1 MMVVIAAEN
10 QYGEDVQAR
19 HHEGGEDV
27 RTRMVRAAATL
38 IGARGVSATSF
49 TDVLEASG
57 APRGSIYHHFAGGKR
72 QLVAEAVEWTSEQVQ
87 THQLGCDATTRSGIV
102 EHFVELWRQIVT
114 SSGAHAGCPIAAL
127 ATDPYADDP
136 QLAAAVARAL
146 DAWTAVLA
154 DQLASAG
161 MGDVDARAVATTTVA
176 AMEGALILCRA
187 RGSVAPLDTIAT
199 QLSQLA
205 TART

>member
-1 MMVVIAAEN
+1 MMSVIAVEH
-10 QYGEDVQAR
+10 QDV
-19 HHEGGEDV
+19 GDV

-38 IGARGVSATSF
+38 IGARGVSGTSF
-49 TDVLEASG
+49 MDVLEASG

-87 THQLGCDATTRSGIV
+87 AHQRGCNATTPAGVI
-102 EHFVELWRQIVT
+102 EQIVT

-136 QLAAAVARAL
+136 QLTAAVERAFEV
-146 DAWTAVLA
+146 WTALLT
-154 DQLASAG
+154 DQLDRAG
-161 MGDVDARAVATTTVA
+161 MKGSDALAVATTTVA

-187 RGSVAPLDTIAT
+187 RGSVTPLDAIAT
-199 QLSQLA
+199 QLNQLA

>member
-1 MMVVIAAEN
+1 MMSVIAVEH
-10 QYGEDVQAR
+10 QDV
-19 HHEGGEDV
+19 GDV

-38 IGARGVSATSF
+38 IGARGVSGTSF
-49 TDVLEASG
+49 MDVLEASG

-87 THQLGCDATTRSGIV
+87 AHQRGCNATTPAGVI

-136 QLAAAVARAL
+136 QLTAAVERAFEV
-146 DAWTAVLA
+146 WTALLT
-154 DQLASAG
+154 DQLDRAG
-161 MGDVDARAVATTTVA
+161 MKGSDALAVATTTVA

-187 RGSVAPLDTIAT
+187 RGSVTPLDAIAT
-199 QLSQLA
+199 QLNQLA